1 MTCPP
6 RKKRTRAKVAA
17 WGAALTAMLTC
28 GSASAFDGEITSDS
42 AAQFYDVVSPT
53 GQVTLT
59 RRRLT
64 TTLGLDAY
72 NLLESPMGDPKAPEL
87 SLRAR
92 VRYDADYG
100 APPAETDTNQPNSL
114 VPGFTPESVDIMYAY
129 LEGRRFFGGWFGFKL
144 GAQYITDVLGWWGLD
159 GLEMAVTTPY
169 YVKAEVYGGV
179 EQRGGLL
186 GASSRFE
193 GDGVWRGSRADYGPL
208 LYPAYQPEN
217 YGPAVGVA
225 LESTGVSW
233 LHARLTYRRVYDTGT
248 SNTAQFFYGIPPEQT
263 TASGARIS
271 SEKIGY
277 AVEAN
282 LPSVG
287 GIKGGIVYDF
297 YRSEVTSAYA
307 SVDVYAGKQ
316 VTIAADYD
324 YYQPSFD
331 GDSIWNFF
339 DSQPRSDVGLRAT
352 FDATKELAFSADAHV
367 HVFGVDTTQF
377 EPQSEPIYLGTGIFP
392 TNSHSLD
399 EGGSFLARWR
409 TGETHVAANARGDFG
424 SEGDRVGA
432 DLSGEHV
439 FETRY
444 IVGGRIGLWQ
454 WKDSL
459 QPDRETTSFQYV
471 ASLGYRFLPRCRGT
485 VEFEDD
491 INGLVGQRLRLMLL
505 LNLAVSK

>member
-1 MTCPP
+1 MAGTP
-6 RKKRTRAKVAA
+6 RNRRFGAACAA
-17 WGAALTAMLTC
+17 WAASLAATLVS
-28 GSASAFDGEITSDS
+28 GSAAAFDGEITSDS
-42 AAQFYDVVSPT
+42 TAQFYDVRSPT
-53 GQVTLT
+53 GEVTLN

-72 NLLESPMGDPKAPEL
+72 NLLDSPMGDPHAPEL

-100 APPAETDTNQPNSL
+100 ASPAEFDPNQPNRV
-114 VPGFTPESVDIMYAY
+114 VPGFSPESVDVMYAY

-144 GAQYITDVLGWWGLD
+144 GSQYVTDVLGWWGLD

-169 YVKAEVYGGV
+169 YVKAEVYGGL
-179 EQRGGLL
+179 EQRAGLL
-186 GASSRFE
+186 GASPRFE
-193 GDGVWRGSRADYGPL
+193 ADGIWRGSRENYGPL

-217 YGPAVGVA
+217 YAPAVGVA

-248 SNTAQFFYGIPPEQT
+248 SNTTEFSYGVPPAQTSY
-263 TASGARIS
+263 SGARIS
-271 SEKIGY
+271 SEKLGY

-287 GIKGGIVYDF
+287 GARGGVVYDF

-307 SVDVYAGKQ
+307 SLDAYAGKQ

-324 YYQPSFD
+324 YYMPSFD

-339 DSQPRSDVGLRAT
+339 DSEPRSDVGLRT
-352 FDATKELAFSADAHV
+352 TIDATKELAFSADAHV
-367 HVFGVDTTQF
+367 HIFGVDTSTY
-377 EPQSEPIYLGTGIFP
+377 EPVAATYPGVGVYP
-392 TNSHSLD
+392 TNSHSYD
-399 EGGSFLARWR
+399 EGGSLLARWR
-409 TGETHVAANARGDFG
+409 TGETHVAVNARGDFG
-424 SEGDRVGA
+424 HEGDRVGA

-444 IVGGRIGLWQ
+444 VVGGRVGLWQ
-454 WKDSL
+454 WKDAL
-459 QPDRETTSFQYV
+459 QPDREATSFQYV
-471 ASLGYRFLPRCRGT
+471 ATLGYRFLPRCRAS
-485 VEFEDD
+485 VEWEHD
-491 INGLVGQRLRLMLL
+491 INGLVGQRFRVMLM
-505 LNLAVSK
+505 LNLAVTK